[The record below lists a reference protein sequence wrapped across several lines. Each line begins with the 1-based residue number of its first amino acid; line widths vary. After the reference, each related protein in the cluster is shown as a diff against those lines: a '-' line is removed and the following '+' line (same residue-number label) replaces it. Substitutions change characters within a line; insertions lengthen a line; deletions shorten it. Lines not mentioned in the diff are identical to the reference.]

1 MKKILSLA
9 LLLAIVGCSSTPVGH
24 VVSETGPNT
33 FHVNY
38 PSQELRVGDRVKIIR
53 MEMNSMGEY
62 APPAKKEIIGE
73 GKVSSILNGNFYEI
87 TTESAQ
93 HVPSDAFVQKF

>member
-9 LLLAIVGCSSTPVGH
+9 LFLVIVGCSSTPVGH

-38 PSQELRVGDRVKIIR
+38 PNEELKVGDRVRIIR
-53 MEMNSMGEY
+53 MDINAMGEY
-62 APPAKKEIIGE
+62 APPAKKQIIGE

-87 TTESAQ
+87 TTETAQ
-93 HVPSDAFVQKF
+93 HVPADAFVQKF